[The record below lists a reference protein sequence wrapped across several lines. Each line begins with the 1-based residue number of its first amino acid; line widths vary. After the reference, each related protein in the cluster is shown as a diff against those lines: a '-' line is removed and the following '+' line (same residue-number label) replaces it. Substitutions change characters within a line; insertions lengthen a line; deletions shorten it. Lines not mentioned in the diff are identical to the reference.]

1 MTLFMIIL
9 GLISSLPHNPR
20 ALALSNAYTSIAF
33 GFDAPLYNPATLG
46 SPRNP
51 NFSLRILNGSVIP
64 ITPIG
69 ILGIYPTY
77 NSSFSLS
84 EIDSYLYSGRDL
96 EVGNAKQKILNS
108 IPDKGFSMG
117 LDAGIGLL
125 ELSFKN
131 FALSLRAFSGTK
143 NRIPKDV
150 FDLIL
155 FGNKLGREYNY
166 LENLEME
173 TLSYGTLT
181 LSYGRMV
188 SFGETPICLGV
199 GFRSIGGIF
208 YGLVDEAM
216 GSLDMRDST
225 YFDAFGE
232 IKFKEGIGGY
242 GFGLDFGVLSELP
255 NGWSFSLAVLNAN
268 RGMNWKIQA
277 LEGSLAFR
285 AESLSVINVITE
297 EIDSLVTGTVETDT
311 LKSIRSAL
319 PSFLRIGVAGRLTPN
334 ILLVADIVNG
344 FSNTPLSSTT
354 PELCVGLE
362 YSVIDF
368 LSFRAGL
375 ALGGEEGFII
385 SYGFG
390 SNIWGL
396 HLDVGVQNIRG
407 IFSWSKGGRMSID
420 LGLVH

>member
-1 MTLFMIIL
+1 MAFFLIIL
-9 GLISSLPHNPR
+9 GLTSSLPHNPR

-33 GFDAPLYNPATLG
+33 GFDAPLYNPANLG
-46 SPRNP
+46 SPKNP
-51 NFSLRILNGSVIP
+51 KFSSRILNGWVIP
-64 ITPIG
+64 LTPVG

-84 EIDSYLYSGRDL
+84 EIDSYFYSGRYLDD
-96 EVGNAKQKILNS
+96 ATKQKILNS
-108 IPDKGFSMG
+108 IPNKGFSMG
-117 LDAGIGLL
+117 LDAGIGIL

-131 FALSLRAFSGTK
+131 FAFSLRAFSGTK

-155 FGNKLGREYNY
+155 FGNKLGEEYNY
-166 LENLEME
+166 LENLRIE

-188 SFGETPICLGV
+188 SFGETPISLGV
-199 GFRSIGGIF
+199 GFRSMGGLF
-208 YGLVDEAM
+208 YGVVDEAK
-216 GSLDMRDST
+216 GSLDTRDT
-225 YFDAFGE
+225 THFDAFGD
-232 IKFKEGIGGY
+232 IKFKGGLGGY
-242 GFGLDFGVLSELP
+242 GFGLDFGILSELS

-268 RGMNWKIQA
+268 RGMNWKIEAMEGA
-277 LEGSLAFR
+277 LSFR
-285 AESLSVINVITE
+285 AESLSVINVITKE
-297 EIDSLVTGTVETDT
+297 LDTLVTSTSEIDT

-319 PSFLRIGVAGRLTPN
+319 PSFLRIGVAGRLNPN

-344 FSNTPLSSTT
+344 LSNTPLSSTT

-362 YSVIDF
+362 YSGIDF
-368 LSFRAGL
+368 LTMRAGL
-375 ALGGEEGFII
+375 ALGGQEGFII

-390 SNIWGL
+390 SSIWGL

-407 IFSWSKGGRMSID
+407 IFLWSKGGRMSLD
-420 LGLVH
+420 VGYFP

>member
-1 MTLFMIIL
+1 
-9 GLISSLPHNPR
+9 
-20 ALALSNAYTSIAF
+20 
-33 GFDAPLYNPATLG
+33 
-46 SPRNP
+46 
-51 NFSLRILNGSVIP
+51 
-64 ITPIG
+64 
-69 ILGIYPTY
+69 
-77 NSSFSLS
+77 
-84 EIDSYLYSGRDL
+84 
-96 EVGNAKQKILNS
+96 
-108 IPDKGFSMG
+108 
-117 LDAGIGLL
+117 
-125 ELSFKN
+125 
-131 FALSLRAFSGTK
+131 
-143 NRIPKDV
+143 
-150 FDLIL
+150 
-155 FGNKLGREYNY
+155 

-173 TLSYGTLT
+173 TLSYGALT

-188 SFGETPICLGV
+188 SFGETPICLGI
-199 GFRSIGGIF
+199 GFRSMGGIF

-242 GFGLDFGVLSELP
+242 GFGLDFGVLSELSS
-255 NGWSFSLAVLNAN
+255 GWSFSLAVLNAN

-277 LEGSLAFR
+277 LEGSLSFR

-297 EIDSLVTGTVETDT
+297 EIDSLVTGTAETDT

-319 PSFLRIGVAGRLTPN
+319 PSFLRIGVAGRINPN

-344 FSNTPLSSTT
+344 LSNTPLSSTT
-354 PELCVGLE
+354 PELCVGFE
-362 YSVIDF
+362 YSGIDF
-368 LSFRAGL
+368 LTLRAGL

-407 IFSWSKGGRMSID
+407 IFSWSKGGRMSVDI
-420 LGLVH
+420 GLVH